1 MQDAYAHCEAVVRA
15 TDKDRF
21 LAALFAPAELRR
33 HLHALYAFSGEIA
46 RVREA
51 AREVLPGEIR
61 LQWWRDAL
69 AGEGRGEVNA
79 NPIAAA
85 LLDTIAQCGL
95 PREPLLGLID
105 AHGFDLYDEPMAT
118 VAELDAYGRDTEAAL
133 MALGARILAGGAVPG
148 AAAAASAGVAC
159 AVAHRLRSFPIDV
172 SRRQMFVPMELL
184 ERHGVARA
192 EVEARANSEGLRAAL
207 AELRAPCAVGVRAI
221 PGRRGRSSRPL
232 RPGLPHGRRRA
243 ALARKARPRRGRSVR
258 ARRCAAVAS
267 PMGDLARGA
276 PVAGGVIA
284 LTSRSGRAC
293 CGAH

>member
-33 HLHALYAFSGEIA
+33 HLHALYAFNGEIA
-46 RVREA
+46 RVRDA

-69 AGEGRGEVNA
+69 AGEARGEVRA

-85 LLDTIAQCGL
+85 LLDTIAQCSL

-118 VAELDAYGRDTEAAL
+118 FAKLDAYGRDTDGAL
-133 MALGARILAGGAVPG
+133 IVLGARILAGGDGPG
-148 AAAAASAGVAC
+148 AGSAAASAGAAC

-172 SRRQMFVPMELL
+172 SRRQMFVPLELL
-184 ERHGVARA
+184 ERHGVTRA

-207 AELRAPCAVGVRAI
+207 AELRA
-221 PGRRGRSSRPL
+221 
-232 RPGLPHGRRRA
+232 H
-243 ALARKARPRRGRSVR
+243 
-258 ARRCAAVAS
+258 
-267 PMGDLARGA
+267 ARGA
-276 PVAGGVIA
+276 FAQFQAAAAEVADRCAPAFLAAAVVPSLLARLDRAAGDPFA
-284 LTSRSGRAC
+284 LVEVPQWRRQWAIWRA
-293 CGAH
+293 ARRWPAV